1 MWLMM
6 PYLTEVWDMS
16 IMRAAA
22 VVNCFDGVVAI
33 LPLGLKIILHFIG
46 INSFITDYWM
56 LCWCGFSSTLVIP
69 SSQIIGLKLQIFCYM
84 LHIT

>member
-22 VVNCFDGVVAI
+22 VVNTFDGVVAI
-33 LPLGLKIILHFIG
+33 LPLVLKVIVDLIG
-46 INSFITDYWM
+46 NSMMTNYWM
-56 LCWCGFSSTLVIP
+56 LCWCGFSSTLVT
-69 SSQIIGLKLQIFCYM
+69 LFL
-84 LHIT
+84 